1 MKSMVKWVS
10 TITIILLIS
19 LPVSYG
25 KDKHD
30 HERKVDTSGIESLSP
45 ELRELLSKEMRALQN
60 GMMSIIPAYASGN
73 WSKIENIGKKI
84 EGSYI
89 LKQSITEE
97 QIRELHSLL
106 PESFI
111 KLDQQFHYYSGMLS
125 HAARNRKSEL
135 VGFYFSKMND
145 SCVACHSQFAK
156 HRFHGFLE
164 KEDDDKHSH

>member
-25 KDKHD
+25 KDKHG
-30 HERKVDTSGIESLSP
+30 HERKADTSGIESLSP
-45 ELRELLSKEMRALQN
+45 ELRELLSKEMLALQN

-111 KLDQQFHYYSGMLS
+111 KLDRNYSAHIFS
-125 HAARNRKSEL
+125 DSQIIQKSFPAL
-135 VGFYFSKMND
+135 PIIRLLIKKFWQLTFK
-145 SCVACHSQFAK
+145 
-156 HRFHGFLE
+156 
-164 KEDDDKHSH
+164 